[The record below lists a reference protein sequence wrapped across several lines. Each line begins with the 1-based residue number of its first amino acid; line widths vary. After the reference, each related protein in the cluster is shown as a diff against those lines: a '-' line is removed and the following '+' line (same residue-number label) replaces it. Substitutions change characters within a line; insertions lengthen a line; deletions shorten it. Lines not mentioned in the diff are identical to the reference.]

1 MQKVK
6 FKKSV
11 IQGKKPSSNSL
22 EYGEIA
28 INYNAKTPFLSF
40 QTSGDTSEIVQIAP
54 TQSYFVKGTQTSATN
69 AFTGE
74 LLGISELKSGL
85 AIDYWLPYNGTSSPA
100 TLNLTISDST
110 GGTKTTGA
118 IAVYAK
124 GTTRVTTHY
133 TASNVIHMVYTKEG
147 GTNGRTE
154 GWWVTSYYDTN
165 TDSATTYNGHY
176 TPSSSETKTYS
187 ASAGQYITGITLQR
201 DGKGHVTGITGTTS
215 TLSDKDSY
223 ISAAAFSA
231 TAGNVTMSLTRTGST
246 TGTVTATIPVA
257 NSGTCGVVKIIT
269 GDLQSKN
276 YTAGEAAA
284 AAHTHSQYSLT
295 GHTHSQY
302 SETGHTHAISS
313 IIGGTSGYIAKSQGA
328 SSAATWVNPTA
339 LTVGVANKLGTTTV
353 GSTIKP
359 IFISGG
365 TPTAIT
371 SIDEAL
377 LAYGTTSAM
386 KGSLSA
392 FDMAVSDIHS
402 ANRLAFGHASGVT
415 IEYSTNGGTTW
426 ADYGASDSMK
436 VGLISGID
444 TSLVIG
450 KKSNQS
456 ATTQDQLRITL
467 KSSRLG
473 VYTRPQKLLIY
484 LSTNGA
490 AGSSVKMQY
499 SKKGTPD
506 TYIDTDSFLVD
517 GWSGWNS
524 IPLAKYMTTFGGGS
538 NQTTNVESIR
548 LTFSITGT
556 STTYNSNLTI
566 HALRLFG
573 TTYWT
578 YPSTM
583 AKSNHIYTF
592 DTSQNTTFPAEVTAT
607 KFNGPATKIGT
618 ATVGSTTQPVY
629 ISSGT
634 PTACSFTI
642 PANPLFTDSAT
653 TYAGHYT
660 PSTGNSPTTAVTTGD
675 ALSFGNAVITGIK
688 RDGKGHILSVT
699 TQKLPNN
706 PNTDSATTYDGHYTP
721 SSSETKTYSAST
733 GQYLTGI
740 SLQRDGKGHVTG
752 ITGTTAT
759 DKDSYISAAAFSAT
773 TSSGVTMSLTRTG
786 STTGTVTATIPA
798 ANTTS
803 YGVVHST
810 ITSTVTTGYSVC
822 PIIDGVVYYK
832 DTNTNTDSATTY
844 DGHYTPSSSETKTYS
859 ASTGQ
864 YLTGI
869 SLQRDGKGHVTGI
882 TGTTATLSDKDS
894 YINAATFSATTG
906 NVKMTLTRTGSTT
919 GTVTA
924 DIPAATSAACG
935 VVKIITGDLQSK
947 KYTAGEAAA
956 AAHTHSQYSETG
968 HTHSQYSLT
977 GHTHSTYLKNPTAST
992 TADTIYI
999 VGIKTGATQT
1009 GLYDSGVTITNAS
1022 VKAKNGFFQTSDERL
1037 KTFTKDI
1044 EVDLDKL
1051 SELPKKKYYWTEDK
1065 DKVESIGTS
1074 AQKVRELFP
1083 EVVNVNEDGYLSVD
1097 YAKLSIVALA
1107 AIDELNKKNKL
1118 LEERLERLEKA
1129 LLK

>member
-11 IQGKKPSSNSL
+11 VQGKKPSSL
-22 EYGEIA
+22 EAGEIA

-176 TPSSSETKTYS
+176 TPSSSETKAYS

-201 DGKGHVTGITGTTS
+201 DGKGHVTGITGTTA

-257 NSGTCGVVKIIT
+257 TSAACGVVKIIT
-269 GDLQSKN
+269 GDLKSKT

-284 AAHTHSQYSLT
+284 AAHTHSQYSET

-302 SETGHTHAISS
+302 SLTGHTHTISS
-313 IIGGTSGYIAKSQGA
+313 ITGGTSGYIAKSQGT

-359 IFISGG
+359 IFISNGA
-365 TPTAIT
+365 PTAIT

-377 LAYGTTSAM
+377 LAYGTTSAI

-392 FDMAVSDIHS
+392 IDMAVSDIHS

-415 IEYSTNGGTTW
+415 IEYSTDGGATW

-592 DTSQNTTFPAEVTAT
+592 DVSQNTTFPAEVTAT

-618 ATVGSTTQPVY
+618 ATVGSPTQPIY

-634 PTACSFTI
+634 PTGCSFTI

-660 PSTGNSPTTAVTTGD
+660 PSS
-675 ALSFGNAVITGIK
+675 
-688 RDGKGHILSVT
+688 
-699 TQKLPNN
+699 
-706 PNTDSATTYDGHYTP
+706 

-733 GQYLTGI
+733 GQYITGI
-740 SLQRDGKGHVTG
+740 TLQRDGKGHITG

-810 ITSTVTTGYSVC
+810 ITSTATTGYSVC
-822 PIIDGVVYYK
+822 PIINGIVYYK
-832 DTNTNTDSATTY
+832 DTNTDSATTY
-844 DGHYTPSSSETKTYS
+844 NGHYTPSSSETKTYS

-924 DIPAATSAACG
+924 DIPAATSAVCG

-956 AAHTHSQYSETG
+956 AAHTHSQYSLTG
-968 HTHSQYSLT
+968 HTHSQYSET

-1037 KTFTKDI
+1037 KTFTEDI
-1044 EVDLDKL
+1044 EVNLDKL

>member
-74 LLGISELKSGL
+74 LLGITELKSGL
-85 AIDYWLPYNGTSSPA
+85 AIDYWLPYNGTTSSA
-100 TLNLTISDST
+100 TLNLTISDGT

-118 IAVYAK
+118 IAVYVK
-124 GTTRVTTHY
+124 GTSRLTTHY

-165 TDSATTYNGHY
+165 TDSATTYAGHY
-176 TPSSSETKTYS
+176 TPSSSSSEAKVYS

-201 DGKGHVTGITGTTS
+201 DGKGHVTGITGTTA

-257 NSGTCGVVKIIT
+257 NSGACGVVKIIT

-302 SETGHTHAISS
+302 SETGHTHTISS
-313 IIGGTSGYIAKSQGA
+313 ITGGTSGYIAKSQGA

-359 IFISGG
+359 IFISSGA
-365 TPTAIT
+365 PTAIT

-392 FDMAVSDIHS
+392 MDMAVSDIHS

-426 ADYGASDSMK
+426 TDYGASDSMK

-450 KKSNQS
+450 KKTGQS

-467 KSSRLG
+467 KSSSLG

-484 LSTNGA
+484 ISTNGA

-506 TYIDTDSFLVD
+506 TYIDTDSYLVD

-538 NQTTNVESIR
+538 GQSSNVESIR
-548 LTFSITGT
+548 LTFSISGT

-573 TTYWT
+573 VTYWT

-618 ATVGSTTQPVY
+618 ATVGSPTQPIY

-653 TYAGHYT
+653 TY
-660 PSTGNSPTTAVTTGD
+660 N
-675 ALSFGNAVITGIK
+675 
-688 RDGKGHILSVT
+688 
-699 TQKLPNN
+699 
-706 PNTDSATTYDGHYTP
+706 
-721 SSSETKTYSAST
+721 
-733 GQYLTGI
+733 
-740 SLQRDGKGHVTG
+740 
-752 ITGTTAT
+752 
-759 DKDSYISAAAFSAT
+759 
-773 TSSGVTMSLTRTG
+773 
-786 STTGTVTATIPA
+786 
-798 ANTTS
+798 
-803 YGVVHST
+803 
-810 ITSTVTTGYSVC
+810 
-822 PIIDGVVYYK
+822 
-832 DTNTNTDSATTY
+832 
-844 DGHYTPSSSETKTYS
+844 GHYTPSSSETKTYS

-894 YINAATFSATTG
+894 YISAAAFSATTG
-906 NVKMTLTRTGSTT
+906 NIKMTLTRTGSTT

-924 DIPAATSAACG
+924 DIPAATSGACG
-935 VVKIITGDLQSK
+935 VVKIITGDLKSK
-947 KYTAGEAAA
+947 TSYTVGEAAA

-968 HTHSQYSLT
+968 HTHTASAIT
-977 GHTHSTYLKNPTAST
+977 GGTLAIARIPTGTSDTTVALGNHTHSTYLKNPTAST

-999 VGIKTGATQT
+999 VGIKTGSTQT

-1037 KTFTKDI
+1037 KTFTEDI

-1065 DKVESIGTS
+1065 DKAESIGTS

>member
-11 IQGKKPSSNSL
+11 VQGKKPSSL
-22 EYGEIA
+22 EAGEIA

-176 TPSSSETKTYS
+176 TPSSSETKAYS

-201 DGKGHVTGITGTTS
+201 DGKGHVTGITGTTA

-257 NSGTCGVVKIIT
+257 TSAACGVVKIIT
-269 GDLQSKN
+269 GDLKSKT

-284 AAHTHSQYSLT
+284 AAHTHSQYSET

-302 SETGHTHAISS
+302 SLTGHTHTISS
-313 IIGGTSGYIAKSQGA
+313 ITGGTSGYIAKSQGT

-359 IFISGG
+359 IFISNGA
-365 TPTAIT
+365 PTAIT

-377 LAYGTTSAM
+377 LAYGTTSAI

-392 FDMAVSDIHS
+392 IDMAVSDIHS

-426 ADYGASDSMK
+426 TDYGASDSMK

-573 TTYWT
+573 ATYWT

-618 ATVGSTTQPVY
+618 ATVGSTTQPV
-629 ISSGT
+629 
-634 PTACSFTI
+634 
-642 PANPLFTDSAT
+642 
-653 TYAGHYT
+653 
-660 PSTGNSPTTAVTTGD
+660 
-675 ALSFGNAVITGIK
+675 
-688 RDGKGHILSVT
+688 
-699 TQKLPNN
+699 
-706 PNTDSATTYDGHYTP
+706 
-721 SSSETKTYSAST
+721 
-733 GQYLTGI
+733 
-740 SLQRDGKGHVTG
+740 
-752 ITGTTAT
+752 
-759 DKDSYISAAAFSAT
+759 
-773 TSSGVTMSLTRTG
+773 
-786 STTGTVTATIPA
+786 
-798 ANTTS
+798 
-803 YGVVHST
+803 
-810 ITSTVTTGYSVC
+810 
-822 PIIDGVVYYK
+822 
-832 DTNTNTDSATTY
+832 
-844 DGHYTPSSSETKTYS
+844 
-859 ASTGQ
+859 
-864 YLTGI
+864 
-869 SLQRDGKGHVTGI
+869 
-882 TGTTATLSDKDS
+882 
-894 YINAATFSATTG
+894 
-906 NVKMTLTRTGSTT
+906 
-919 GTVTA
+919 
-924 DIPAATSAACG
+924 
-935 VVKIITGDLQSK
+935 
-947 KYTAGEAAA
+947 
-956 AAHTHSQYSETG
+956 
-968 HTHSQYSLT
+968 
-977 GHTHSTYLKNPTAST
+977 
-992 TADTIYI
+992 
-999 VGIKTGATQT
+999 
-1009 GLYDSGVTITNAS
+1009 
-1022 VKAKNGFFQTSDERL
+1022 
-1037 KTFTKDI
+1037 
-1044 EVDLDKL
+1044 
-1051 SELPKKKYYWTEDK
+1051 
-1065 DKVESIGTS
+1065 
-1074 AQKVRELFP
+1074 
-1083 EVVNVNEDGYLSVD
+1083 
-1097 YAKLSIVALA
+1097 
-1107 AIDELNKKNKL
+1107 
-1118 LEERLERLEKA
+1118 
-1129 LLK
+1129 

>member
-11 IQGKKPSSNSL
+11 VQGKKPSSL
-22 EYGEIA
+22 EAGEIA

-176 TPSSSETKTYS
+176 TPSSSETKAYS

-201 DGKGHVTGITGTTS
+201 DGKGHVTGITGTTA

-257 NSGTCGVVKIIT
+257 NSGACGVVKIIT
-269 GDLQSKN
+269 GDLQLKN

-284 AAHTHSQYSLT
+284 AAHTHGQYSLT

-302 SETGHTHAISS
+302 SETGHTHTISS
-313 IIGGTSGYIAKSQGA
+313 ITGGTSGYIAKSQGA

-359 IFISGG
+359 IF
-365 TPTAIT
+365 
-371 SIDEAL
+371 
-377 LAYGTTSAM
+377 
-386 KGSLSA
+386 
-392 FDMAVSDIHS
+392 
-402 ANRLAFGHASGVT
+402 
-415 IEYSTNGGTTW
+415 
-426 ADYGASDSMK
+426 
-436 VGLISGID
+436 
-444 TSLVIG
+444 
-450 KKSNQS
+450 
-456 ATTQDQLRITL
+456 
-467 KSSRLG
+467 
-473 VYTRPQKLLIY
+473 
-484 LSTNGA
+484 
-490 AGSSVKMQY
+490 
-499 SKKGTPD
+499 
-506 TYIDTDSFLVD
+506 
-517 GWSGWNS
+517 
-524 IPLAKYMTTFGGGS
+524 
-538 NQTTNVESIR
+538 
-548 LTFSITGT
+548 
-556 STTYNSNLTI
+556 
-566 HALRLFG
+566 
-573 TTYWT
+573 
-578 YPSTM
+578 
-583 AKSNHIYTF
+583 
-592 DTSQNTTFPAEVTAT
+592 
-607 KFNGPATKIGT
+607 
-618 ATVGSTTQPVY
+618 

-706 PNTDSATTYDGHYTP
+706 PNTDS
-721 SSSETKTYSAST
+721 
-733 GQYLTGI
+733 
-740 SLQRDGKGHVTG
+740 
-752 ITGTTAT
+752 
-759 DKDSYISAAAFSAT
+759 YISAAAFSAT
-773 TSSGVTMSLTRTG
+773 TGSGVTMSLTRTG

-810 ITSTVTTGYSVC
+810 ITSTATTGYSVC
-822 PIIDGVVYYK
+822 PIINGIVYYK
-832 DTNTNTDSATTY
+832 DTNTDSATTY
-844 DGHYTPSSSETKTYS
+844 NGHYTPSSSETKTYS

-924 DIPAATSAACG
+924 DIPAANSAACG

-956 AAHTHSQYSETG
+956 AAHTHSQYSLTG
-968 HTHSQYSLT
+968 HTHSQYSET

-999 VGIKTGATQT
+999 VGIKTGSTQT

-1037 KTFTKDI
+1037 KTFTEDI

>member
-11 IQGKKPSSNSL
+11 VQGKKPSSL
-22 EYGEIA
+22 EAGEIA

-154 GWWVTSYYDTN
+154 GWWVTPYYDTN

-176 TPSSSETKTYS
+176 TPSSSETKAYS

-201 DGKGHVTGITGTTS
+201 DGKGHVTGITGTTA

-257 NSGTCGVVKIIT
+257 NSGACGVVKIIT
-269 GDLQSKN
+269 GDLQSKK

-284 AAHTHSQYSLT
+284 AAHTHSQYSET

-302 SETGHTHAISS
+302 SLTGHTHAISS

-377 LAYGTTSAM
+377 LAYGTTSAI

-392 FDMAVSDIHS
+392 IDMAVSDIHS

-415 IEYSTNGGTTW
+415 IEYSTDGGATW

-484 LSTNGA
+484 ISTNGA

-538 NQTTNVESIR
+538 GQSSNVESIR

-573 TTYWT
+573 VTYWT

-592 DTSQNTTFPAEVTAT
+592 DASQNTTFPAEVTAT

-618 ATVGSTTQPVY
+618 ATVGSPTQPIY

-660 PSTGNSPTTAVTTGD
+660 PTTGNSPTTAVTAGD

-706 PNTDSATTYDGHYTP
+706 PNTDSATTYNGHYTP

-733 GQYLTGI
+733 GQHLTGI
-740 SLQRDGKGHVTG
+740 SIQRDGKGHVTG

-759 DKDSYISAAAFSAT
+759 DKDSYINAAAFSAT
-773 TSSGVTMSLTRTG
+773 T
-786 STTGTVTATIPA
+786 GT
-798 ANTTS
+798 
-803 YGVVHST
+803 
-810 ITSTVTTGYSVC
+810 
-822 PIIDGVVYYK
+822 
-832 DTNTNTDSATTY
+832 
-844 DGHYTPSSSETKTYS
+844 
-859 ASTGQ
+859 
-864 YLTGI
+864 
-869 SLQRDGKGHVTGI
+869 
-882 TGTTATLSDKDS
+882 
-894 YINAATFSATTG
+894 
-906 NVKMTLTRTGSTT
+906 VKMTLTRTGSTT

-924 DIPAATSAACG
+924 DIPAATSGACG
-935 VVKIITGDLQSK
+935 VVKIITGDLKSK
-947 KYTAGEAAA
+947 TYTVGEAAA
-956 AAHTHSQYSETG
+956 AAHTHSQYSPTG
-968 HTHSQYSLT
+968 HTHSQYSET
-977 GHTHSTYLKNPTAST
+977 GHTHTASAITGGTLNIARIPTGTTNTTVALGNHTHSQYSTTGHTHTASAITGGTLDIARIPTGTSNTTVALGNHTHNTYLKNPTAST

-1037 KTFTKDI
+1037 KTFTEDI

-1083 EVVNVNEDGYLSVD
+1083 EVVNVNEEGYLSVD

-1107 AIDELNKKNKL
+1107 AIDELNKKHKL

>member
-11 IQGKKPSSNSL
+11 VQGKKPSSNSL

-74 LLGISELKSGL
+74 LLGITELKSGL
-85 AIDYWLPYNGTSSPA
+85 AIDYWLPYNGTTSSA
-100 TLNLTISDST
+100 TLNLTISDGT

-118 IAVYAK
+118 IAVYVK
-124 GTTRVTTHY
+124 GTSRLTTHY

-154 GWWVTSYYDTN
+154 GWWVTSYYDT
-165 TDSATTYNGHY
+165 DSATTYNGHY
-176 TPSSSETKTYS
+176 TPSSSETKAYS
-187 ASAGQYITGITLQR
+187 ASAGQYITGISLQR
-201 DGKGHVTGITGTTS
+201 DGKGHVTGITGTTA

-257 NSGTCGVVKIIT
+257 NSGACGVVKIIT

-302 SETGHTHAISS
+302 SSTGHTHAISS
-313 IIGGTSGYIAKSQGA
+313 ITGGTSGYIAKSQGT

-359 IFISGG
+359 IFISSGA
-365 TPTAIT
+365 PTAIT

-392 FDMAVSDIHS
+392 MDMAVSDIHS

-426 ADYGASDSMK
+426 TDYGASDSMK

-450 KKSNQS
+450 KKTGQS

-467 KSSRLG
+467 KSSSLG

-484 LSTNGA
+484 ISTNGA

-506 TYIDTDSFLVD
+506 TYIDTDSYLVD

-538 NQTTNVESIR
+538 GQSSNVESIR

-556 STTYNSNLTI
+556 STTYKSNLTI

-573 TTYWT
+573 VTYWT

-618 ATVGSTTQPVY
+618 TTVGSPTQPIY

-634 PTACSFTI
+634 PTGCSFTI

-660 PSTGNSPTTAVTTGD
+660 PTTGNSPTTAVTTGD
-675 ALSFGNAVITGIK
+675 SLSFGNAVITAIN

-706 PNTDSATTYDGHYTP
+706 PNTDS
-721 SSSETKTYSAST
+721 
-733 GQYLTGI
+733 
-740 SLQRDGKGHVTG
+740 
-752 ITGTTAT
+752 
-759 DKDSYISAAAFSAT
+759 YISAAAFSAT
-773 TSSGVTMSLTRTG
+773 TGSGVTMSLTRTG

-810 ITSTVTTGYSVC
+810 ITSTATAGYSVC
-822 PIIDGVVYYK
+822 PIINGIVYYK
-832 DTNTNTDSATTY
+832 DTNTDSATTY
-844 DGHYTPSSSETKTYS
+844 NGHYTPSSSETKTYS

-894 YINAATFSATTG
+894 YISAAAFSATTG

-924 DIPAATSAACG
+924 DIPAATSGACG
-935 VVKIITGDLQSK
+935 VVKIITGDLKSK
-947 KYTAGEAAA
+947 TSYTVGEAAA

-968 HTHSQYSLT
+968 HTHAASAIT
-977 GHTHSTYLKNPTAST
+977 GGTLAIARIPTGTSNTTVALGNHTHSTYLKNPTAST

-999 VGIKTGATQT
+999 VGIKTGSTQI

-1037 KTFTKDI
+1037 KTFTEDI

-1065 DKVESIGTS
+1065 DKAESIGTS

>member
-11 IQGKKPSSNSL
+11 IQGKKPSSDSL

-40 QTSGDTSEIVQIAP
+40 QTSGSTSEIVQIAP

-74 LLGISELKSGL
+74 LLGITELKSGL

-100 TLNLTISDST
+100 TLNLTISDTT
-110 GGTKTTGA
+110 GGAKTTGA

-165 TDSATTYNGHY
+165 TDSATTYAGHY
-176 TPSSSETKTYS
+176 TPSSSETKAYS

-201 DGKGHVTGITGTTS
+201 DGKGHVTDITGTTA

-269 GDLQSKN
+269 GDLQSKE
-276 YTAGEAAA
+276 YTDGEAAA
-284 AAHTHSQYSLT
+284 AAHTHNQYSLI

-302 SETGHTHAISS
+302 SETGHTHVISS
-313 IIGGTSGYIAKSQGA
+313 ITGGTSGYIAKSQGA

-359 IFISGG
+359 IFISSGA
-365 TPTAIT
+365 PTAIT

-392 FDMAVSDIHS
+392 MDMAVSDIHS

-426 ADYGASDSMK
+426 TDYGASDSMK

-450 KKSNQS
+450 KKSSQS

-467 KSSRLG
+467 KSSSLG

-484 LSTNGA
+484 ISTNGA

-506 TYIDTDSFLVD
+506 TYIDTDSYLVD

-538 NQTTNVESIR
+538 GQSSNVESIR

-556 STTYNSNLTI
+556 STTYKSNLTI

-573 TTYWT
+573 VTYWT

-618 ATVGSTTQPVY
+618 VTVGSPTQPIY

-759 DKDSYISAAAFSAT
+759 LSDKDSYISSAAFSAT
-773 TSSGVTMSLTRTG
+773 AGNVTMSLARTG
-786 STTGTVTATIPA
+786 STTGTVTATIPV
-798 ANTTS
+798 ANS
-803 YGVVHST
+803 
-810 ITSTVTTGYSVC
+810 
-822 PIIDGVVYYK
+822 
-832 DTNTNTDSATTY
+832 
-844 DGHYTPSSSETKTYS
+844 
-859 ASTGQ
+859 
-864 YLTGI
+864 
-869 SLQRDGKGHVTGI
+869 
-882 TGTTATLSDKDS
+882 GT
-894 YINAATFSATTG
+894 
-906 NVKMTLTRTGSTT
+906 
-919 GTVTA
+919 
-924 DIPAATSAACG
+924 CG

-947 KYTAGEAAA
+947 EYTDGEAAA
-956 AAHTHSQYSETG
+956 AAHTHNQYSLIGHTHSQYSETG
-968 HTHSQYSLT
+968 HTHS
-977 GHTHSTYLKNPTAST
+977 TYLKNPTATAST

-999 VGIKTGATQT
+999 VGIKTGSTQT

-1037 KTFTKDI
+1037 KTFTEDI

-1065 DKVESIGTS
+1065 DKAESIGTS

>member
-11 IQGKKPSSNSL
+11 IQGKKPSSL
-22 EYGEIA
+22 EPGEIA

-133 TASNVIHMVYTKEG
+133 SASNVIHMVYTKEG

-165 TDSATTYNGHY
+165 TDSATTYAGHY
-176 TPSSSETKTYS
+176 TPSSSDTKTYS
-187 ASAGQYITGITLQR
+187 ASAGQYLTGISLQR
-201 DGKGHVTGITGTTS
+201 DGKGHVTGITGTTA
-215 TLSDKDSY
+215 TLTDKDSY
-223 ISAAAFSA
+223 ISAVAFSA
-231 TAGNVTMSLTRTGST
+231 TGGNVTMSLTRTGST

-257 NSGTCGVVKIIT
+257 NSGACGVVKIIT

-302 SETGHTHAISS
+302 SLTGHTHAISS
-313 IIGGTSGYIAKSQGA
+313 ITGGTSGYIAKSQGT

-339 LTVGVANKLGTTTV
+339 LTVGVANKLGTATV

-359 IFISGG
+359 IFISSG

-377 LAYGTTSAM
+377 IAYGTTSAN

-392 FDMAVSDIHS
+392 IDMAVSDIHS

-450 KKSNQS
+450 KKTGQS

-484 LSTNGA
+484 ISTNGA

-538 NQTTNVESIR
+538 GQSSNVESIR

-573 TTYWT
+573 ATYWT

-592 DTSQNTTFPAEVTAT
+592 DASQNTTFPAEVTAT

-618 ATVGSTTQPVY
+618 ATVGSPTQPIY

-675 ALSFGNAVITGIK
+675 ALSFGHAVITGIK

-706 PNTDSATTYDGHYTP
+706 PNTDSATTYNGHYTP

-759 DKDSYISAAAFSAT
+759 DKDSYISAA
-773 TSSGVTMSLTRTG
+773 
-786 STTGTVTATIPA
+786 
-798 ANTTS
+798 
-803 YGVVHST
+803 
-810 ITSTVTTGYSVC
+810 
-822 PIIDGVVYYK
+822 
-832 DTNTNTDSATTY
+832 
-844 DGHYTPSSSETKTYS
+844 
-859 ASTGQ
+859 
-864 YLTGI
+864 
-869 SLQRDGKGHVTGI
+869 
-882 TGTTATLSDKDS
+882 
-894 YINAATFSATTG
+894 TFSATTG

-924 DIPAATSAACG
+924 DIPAATSGACG
-935 VVKIITGDLQSK
+935 VVKIITGDLKSK
-947 KYTAGEAAA
+947 TYTVGEAAA
-956 AAHTHSQYSETG
+956 AAHTHSQYSPTG
-968 HTHSQYSLT
+968 HTHSQYSET
-977 GHTHSTYLKNPTAST
+977 GHTHAASAITGGTLNIARIPTGTTNTTVALGNHTHNTYLKNPTAST

-1037 KTFTKDI
+1037 KTFTEDI
-1044 EVDLDKL
+1044 EVNLDKL

-1083 EVVNVNEDGYLSVD
+1083 EVVNVNEEGYLSVD

>member
-11 IQGKKPSSNSL
+11 IQGKKPSSL
-22 EYGEIA
+22 EAGEIA

-100 TLNLTISDST
+100 TLNLTISDGT

-118 IAVYAK
+118 IAVYVK
-124 GTTRVTTHY
+124 GTSRLTTHY
-133 TASNVIHMVYTKEG
+133 SASNVIHMVYTKEG

-176 TPSSSETKTYS
+176 TPSSSETKAYS

-201 DGKGHVTGITGTTS
+201 DGKGHVTGITGTTA

-257 NSGTCGVVKIIT
+257 NSGACGVVKIIT

-295 GHTHSQY
+295 GHIHSQY

-377 LAYGTTSAM
+377 IAYGTTSAN

-450 KKSNQS
+450 KKTGQS

-484 LSTNGA
+484 ISTNGA

-538 NQTTNVESIR
+538 GQSSNVESIR

-573 TTYWT
+573 VTYWT

-733 GQYLTGI
+733 GQHLTGI
-740 SLQRDGKGHVTG
+740 SIQRDGKGHVTG

-759 DKDSYISAAAFSAT
+759 DKDSYINAAAFSAT
-773 TSSGVTMSLTRTG
+773 T
-786 STTGTVTATIPA
+786 GT
-798 ANTTS
+798 
-803 YGVVHST
+803 
-810 ITSTVTTGYSVC
+810 
-822 PIIDGVVYYK
+822 
-832 DTNTNTDSATTY
+832 
-844 DGHYTPSSSETKTYS
+844 
-859 ASTGQ
+859 
-864 YLTGI
+864 
-869 SLQRDGKGHVTGI
+869 
-882 TGTTATLSDKDS
+882 
-894 YINAATFSATTG
+894 
-906 NVKMTLTRTGSTT
+906 VKMTLTRTGSTT

-924 DIPAATSAACG
+924 DIPAATSGACG
-935 VVKIITGDLQSK
+935 VVKIITGDLKSK
-947 KYTAGEAAA
+947 TYTVGEAAA
-956 AAHTHSQYSETG
+956 AAHTHSQYSPTG
-968 HTHSQYSLT
+968 HTHSQYSET
-977 GHTHSTYLKNPTAST
+977 GHTHNTYLKNPTAST

-1037 KTFTKDI
+1037 KTFTEDI

>member
-176 TPSSSETKTYS
+176 TPSSSETKAYS

-201 DGKGHVTGITGTTS
+201 DGKGHVTGITGTTA

-257 NSGTCGVVKIIT
+257 NSGACGVVKIIT

-302 SETGHTHAISS
+302 SSTGHTHTISS
-313 IIGGTSGYIAKSQGA
+313 ITGGTSGYIAKSQGA

-759 DKDSYISAAAFSAT
+759 
-773 TSSGVTMSLTRTG
+773 
-786 STTGTVTATIPA
+786 
-798 ANTTS
+798 
-803 YGVVHST
+803 
-810 ITSTVTTGYSVC
+810 
-822 PIIDGVVYYK
+822 
-832 DTNTNTDSATTY
+832 
-844 DGHYTPSSSETKTYS
+844 
-859 ASTGQ
+859 
-864 YLTGI
+864 
-869 SLQRDGKGHVTGI
+869 
-882 TGTTATLSDKDS
+882 LSDKDS
-894 YINAATFSATTG
+894 YISAATFSATTG

-956 AAHTHSQYSETG
+956 AAHTHSQYSLTG
-968 HTHSQYSLT
+968 HTHSQYSET

-1037 KTFTKDI
+1037 KTFTEDV

-1118 LEERLERLEKA
+1118 LEERIERLEKA

>member
-11 IQGKKPSSNSL
+11 VQGKKPSSL
-22 EYGEIA
+22 EAGEIA

-176 TPSSSETKTYS
+176 TPSSSETKAYS

-201 DGKGHVTGITGTTS
+201 DGKGHVTGITGTTA

-257 NSGTCGVVKIIT
+257 NSGACGVVKIIT

-302 SETGHTHAISS
+302 SETGHTHTISS
-313 IIGGTSGYIAKSQGA
+313 ITGGTSGYIAKSQGA

-359 IFISGG
+359 IFISSGA
-365 TPTAIT
+365 PTAIT

-377 LAYGTTSAM
+377 LAYGTTSAI

-392 FDMAVSDIHS
+392 IDMAVSDIHS

-415 IEYSTNGGTTW
+415 IEYSTDGGATW

-573 TTYWT
+573 ATYWT

-618 ATVGSTTQPVY
+618 ATVGSPTQPIY

-634 PTACSFTI
+634 PTDCSFTI

-660 PSTGNSPTTAVTTGD
+660 PSSSSSEAKVYSASAGQY
-675 ALSFGNAVITGIK
+675 ITGI
-688 RDGKGHILSVT
+688 T
-699 TQKLPNN
+699 
-706 PNTDSATTYDGHYTP
+706 
-721 SSSETKTYSAST
+721 
-733 GQYLTGI
+733 
-740 SLQRDGKGHVTG
+740 LQRDGKGHVTG

-759 DKDSYISAAAFSAT
+759 LSDKDSYISAAAFSAT
-773 TSSGVTMSLTRTG
+773 TGSGVTMSLTRTG

-810 ITSTVTTGYSVC
+810 ITSTATTGYSVC
-822 PIIDGVVYYK
+822 PIINGIVYYK
-832 DTNTNTDSATTY
+832 DTNTDSATTY
-844 DGHYTPSSSETKTYS
+844 NGHYTPSSSETKTYS

-956 AAHTHSQYSETG
+956 AAHTHSQYSLTG
-968 HTHSQYSLT
+968 HTHSQYSET
-977 GHTHSTYLKNPTAST
+977 GHTHNTYLKNPTAST

>member
-176 TPSSSETKTYS
+176 TPSSSETKAYS

-201 DGKGHVTGITGTTS
+201 DGKGHVTGITGTTA

-257 NSGTCGVVKIIT
+257 NSGACGVVKIIT

-284 AAHTHSQYSLT
+284 AAHTHSQYSET

-302 SETGHTHAISS
+302 SLTGHTHAISS

-359 IFISGG
+359 IFISSGA
-365 TPTAIT
+365 PTAIT

-377 LAYGTTSAM
+377 LAYGTTSAI

-392 FDMAVSDIHS
+392 IDMAVSDIHS

-415 IEYSTNGGTTW
+415 IEYSTDGGATW

-573 TTYWT
+573 ATYWT

-607 KFNGPATKIGT
+607 KFNGNKTKIGT
-618 ATVGSTTQPVY
+618 ATVGSPTQPIY

-660 PSTGNSPTTAVTTGD
+660 PSS
-675 ALSFGNAVITGIK
+675 
-688 RDGKGHILSVT
+688 
-699 TQKLPNN
+699 
-706 PNTDSATTYDGHYTP
+706 
-721 SSSETKTYSAST
+721 SSSETKVYSASA
-733 GQYLTGI
+733 GQYITGI
-740 SLQRDGKGHVTG
+740 TLQRDGKGHVTG

-773 TSSGVTMSLTRTG
+773 TGSGVTMSLTRTG

-810 ITSTVTTGYSVC
+810 ITSTATTGYSVC
-822 PIIDGVVYYK
+822 PIINGIVYYK
-832 DTNTNTDSATTY
+832 DTNTDSATTY
-844 DGHYTPSSSETKTYS
+844 NGHYTPSSSETKTYS

-894 YINAATFSATTG
+894 YISAATFSATTG

-956 AAHTHSQYSETG
+956 AAHTHSQYSLTG
-968 HTHSQYSLT
+968 HTHSQYSET

-1037 KTFTKDI
+1037 KTFTEDI
-1044 EVDLDKL
+1044 EVNLDKL

>member
-176 TPSSSETKTYS
+176 TPSSSETKAYS

-201 DGKGHVTGITGTTS
+201 DGKGHVTGITGTTA

-257 NSGTCGVVKIIT
+257 NSGACGVVKIIT

-284 AAHTHSQYSLT
+284 AAHTHSQYSET

-302 SETGHTHAISS
+302 SLTGHTHAISS

-359 IFISGG
+359 IFISSGA
-365 TPTAIT
+365 PTAIT

-377 LAYGTTSAM
+377 LAYGTTSAI

-392 FDMAVSDIHS
+392 IDMAVSDIHS

-415 IEYSTNGGTTW
+415 IEYSTDGGATW

-573 TTYWT
+573 ATYWT

-618 ATVGSTTQPVY
+618 ATVGSTTQPIY

-706 PNTDSATTYDGHYTP
+706 PNTDS
-721 SSSETKTYSAST
+721 
-733 GQYLTGI
+733 
-740 SLQRDGKGHVTG
+740 
-752 ITGTTAT
+752 
-759 DKDSYISAAAFSAT
+759 YISAAAFSAT
-773 TSSGVTMSLTRTG
+773 TGSGVTMSLTRTG

-810 ITSTVTTGYSVC
+810 ITSTATTGYSVC
-822 PIIDGVVYYK
+822 PIINGIVYYK
-832 DTNTNTDSATTY
+832 DTNTDSATTY
-844 DGHYTPSSSETKTYS
+844 NGHYTPTSSETKTYS

-924 DIPAATSAACG
+924 DIPAATSGACG
-935 VVKIITGDLQSK
+935 VVKIITGDLKSK
-947 KYTAGEAAA
+947 TYTVGEAAA
-956 AAHTHSQYSETG
+956 AAHTHSQYSPTG
-968 HTHSQYSLT
+968 HTHSQYSET
-977 GHTHSTYLKNPTAST
+977 GHTHAASAITGGTLNIARIPTGTSNATVALGNHTHDTYLKNPTAST

-999 VGIKTGATQT
+999 VGIKTGAAQT

-1037 KTFTKDI
+1037 KTFTEDV

-1065 DKVESIGTS
+1065 NKVESIGTS

>member
-74 LLGISELKSGL
+74 LLGITELKSGL
-85 AIDYWLPYNGTSSPA
+85 AIDYWLPYNGTSSSA
-100 TLNLTISDST
+100 TLNLTISDGT

-118 IAVYAK
+118 IAVYVK
-124 GTTRVTTHY
+124 GTSRLTTHY

-176 TPSSSETKTYS
+176 TPSSSETKAYS

-201 DGKGHVTGITGTTS
+201 DGKGHVTGIAGTTAA
-215 TLSDKDSY
+215 DKDSY

-257 NSGTCGVVKIIT
+257 NSGACGVVKIIT

-302 SETGHTHAISS
+302 SLTGHTHAISS
-313 IIGGTSGYIAKSQGA
+313 ITGGTSGYIAKSQGT

-359 IFISGG
+359 IFISSGA
-365 TPTAIT
+365 PTAIT

-392 FDMAVSDIHS
+392 MDMAVSDIHS

-426 ADYGASDSMK
+426 TDYGASDSMK

-538 NQTTNVESIR
+538 GQSSNVESIR

-573 TTYWT
+573 VTYWT

-618 ATVGSTTQPVY
+618 ATVGSPTQPIY

-706 PNTDSATTYDGHYTP
+706 PNTDS
-721 SSSETKTYSAST
+721 
-733 GQYLTGI
+733 
-740 SLQRDGKGHVTG
+740 
-752 ITGTTAT
+752 
-759 DKDSYISAAAFSAT
+759 YISAAAFSAT
-773 TSSGVTMSLTRTG
+773 TGSGVTMSLTRTG

-810 ITSTVTTGYSVC
+810 ITSTATTGYSVC
-822 PIIDGVVYYK
+822 PIINGIVYYK
-832 DTNTNTDSATTY
+832 DTNTDSATTY
-844 DGHYTPSSSETKTYS
+844 NGHYTPSSSETKTYS

-924 DIPAATSAACG
+924 DIPAANSAACG

-956 AAHTHSQYSETG
+956 AAHTHSQYSLTG
-968 HTHSQYSLT
+968 HTHSQYSEA

-999 VGIKTGATQT
+999 VGIKTGSTQT

-1037 KTFTKDI
+1037 KTFTEDI

>member
-11 IQGKKPSSNSL
+11 IQGKKPSSL
-22 EYGEIA
+22 EPGEIA

-176 TPSSSETKTYS
+176 TPSSSETKAYS

-201 DGKGHVTGITGTTS
+201 DGKGHVTGITGTTA

-257 NSGTCGVVKIIT
+257 NSGACGVVKIIT

-284 AAHTHSQYSLT
+284 AAHTHSQYSET

-302 SETGHTHAISS
+302 SLTGHTHAISS

-359 IFISGG
+359 IFISSGA
-365 TPTAIT
+365 PTAIT

-377 LAYGTTSAM
+377 LAYGTTSAI

-392 FDMAVSDIHS
+392 IDMAVSDIHS

-415 IEYSTNGGTTW
+415 IEYSTDGGATW

-573 TTYWT
+573 VTYWT

-618 ATVGSTTQPVY
+618 ATVGSTTQPIY

-706 PNTDSATTYDGHYTP
+706 PNTDS
-721 SSSETKTYSAST
+721 
-733 GQYLTGI
+733 
-740 SLQRDGKGHVTG
+740 
-752 ITGTTAT
+752 
-759 DKDSYISAAAFSAT
+759 YISAAAFSAT
-773 TSSGVTMSLTRTG
+773 TGSGVTMSLTRTG

-810 ITSTVTTGYSVC
+810 ITSTATTGYSVC
-822 PIIDGVVYYK
+822 PIINGIVYYK
-832 DTNTNTDSATTY
+832 DTNTDSATTY
-844 DGHYTPSSSETKTYS
+844 NGHYTPTSSETKTYS

-924 DIPAATSAACG
+924 DIPAATSGACG
-935 VVKIITGDLQSK
+935 VVKIITGDLKSK
-947 KYTAGEAAA
+947 TYTVGEAAA
-956 AAHTHSQYSETG
+956 AAHTHSQYSPTG
-968 HTHSQYSLT
+968 HTHSQYSET
-977 GHTHSTYLKNPTAST
+977 GHTHAASAITGGTLNIARIPTGTSNATVALGNHTHDTYLKNPTAST

-999 VGIKTGATQT
+999 VGIKTGAAQT

-1037 KTFTKDI
+1037 KTFTEDV

-1065 DKVESIGTS
+1065 NKVESIGTS